1 MNTTT
6 SVAIMLASA
15 FLAAVS
21 QMLLKAEAIRPHRS
35 AIHSYMNVRV
45 IAAYAILVLTLFMNI
60 LAYTAIAYKYGAVI
74 NATSYTF
81 ALALS
86 ALCFKDKITWSAAL
100 GNVLI
105 VTGIVVFAL
114 GRAS

>member
-1 MNTTT
+1 MNTATG
-6 SVAIMLASA
+6 VAIMLASA

-21 QMLLKAEAIRPHRS
+21 QMLLKAEAMRPHRS
-35 AIHSYMNVRV
+35 AILAYMNVRV
-45 IAAYAILVLTLFMNI
+45 IVAYSVLVLTLFMNI

-81 ALALS
+81 ALVLS
-86 ALCFKDKITWSAAL
+86 AICFKDKITWSAAL

-105 VTGIVVFAL
+105 IAGIAVFAL